1 MEKMVIAFVL
11 IALAAVVM
19 FVKWS
24 ASAFGYVY
32 CVVVGLMMAGG
43 VPVSLYQHHLRGHA
57 LYDPGWR
64 HRCGSETPLCDQH

>member
-24 ASAFGYVY
+24 ASAFGYVSRTD
-32 CVVVGLMMAGG
+32 CKKSC
-43 VPVSLYQHHLRGHA
+43 SLRWWLRSWNA
-57 LYDPGWR
+57 VLF
-64 HRCGSETPLCDQH
+64 